1 MNLKEKLA
9 SILIKIG
16 YECNAKKV
24 DFQKIT
30 MDFASGVATG
40 SKVMVVWGELQEGG
54 EALQVNP
61 ALKINSRFYLFNAHS
76 HAGCHKFSNDRRL
89 WRIFKSKWAVSQGDH
104 T

>member
-1 MNLKEKLA
+1 MIPERFPRDNESWEKLA
-9 SILIKIG
+9 SIFIKLR

-30 MDFASGVATG
+30 MDFTSGVATG

-61 ALKINSRFYLFNAHS
+61 ALKINNHF
-76 HAGCHKFSNDRRL
+76 
-89 WRIFKSKWAVSQGDH
+89 
-104 T
+104 

>member
-1 MNLKEKLA
+1 MELKFGLFMQDSLGTVNLRKKLA
-9 SILIKIG
+9 LILIKLG
-16 YECNAKKV
+16 YEWNVKKV

-61 ALKINSRFYLFNAHS
+61 ALKINNHF
-76 HAGCHKFSNDRRL
+76 
-89 WRIFKSKWAVSQGDH
+89 
-104 T
+104 

>member
-1 MNLKEKLA
+1 MIPVKFPRDNESWEKLA
-9 SILIKIG
+9 SILIKLG

-30 MDFASGVATG
+30 MDFTSGVATG

-61 ALKINSRFYLFNAHS
+61 ALKINNHF
-76 HAGCHKFSNDRRL
+76 
-89 WRIFKSKWAVSQGDH
+89 
-104 T
+104 

>member
-1 MNLKEKLA
+1 MIPERFPRDNESWEKLA
-9 SILIKIG
+9 SILIKLG

-30 MDFASGVATG
+30 MDFTSGVATG

-61 ALKINSRFYLFNAHS
+61 ALKINSQIYLFNAHS
-76 HAGCHKFSNDRRL
+76 HAECY
-89 WRIFKSKWAVSQGDH
+89 
-104 T
+104 

>member
-61 ALKINSRFYLFNAHS
+61 ALKINSRFCMFNAHS
-76 HAGCHKFSNDRRL
+76 HAECH
-89 WRIFKSKWAVSQGDH
+89 
-104 T
+104 